1 MINFRQL
8 TFLGIL
14 ALIFISCEPEFDKF
28 KRPEWLAGKLYTQMK
43 DSADLSTFKQ
53 CLELT
58 GYDEII
64 DVSGSYTVFAPTN
77 NAFTEYFQNN
87 PKYNSV
93 EDIPMEELSR
103 IVKYHIVQNTWSK
116 VQLRSLDVY
125 GWIDTLD
132 INNDEPKGFKRETL
146 LLNEEM
152 KVGVKR
158 TGEDRL
164 TGRTMYQIVDTLTSP
179 LNRKVVT
186 DSRKYAPI
194 FYKEYFDIY
203 DLNSS
208 DYAFYFGRPFE
219 SSNDIYFANAK
230 ILGDEI
236 FAENGFIYRVDRVVE
251 PLKNGYEILSSEDNT
266 ASYSDF
272 LELLNLFPHFN
283 YNNELTMDQ
292 PGAEQGLKVDSLFD
306 LTYPDLLYSIHN
318 ERTRPPSGTF
328 GLPNNV
334 TIRYHY
340 GLMAPTNEALAE
352 FIAEYI
358 DGPKQWGDITRAPRN
373 IKRMIV
379 NTYMAPNPIYQTD
392 LEIRFYNGELD
403 LITVDEK
410 DIIDKQFGSNVT
422 FFGLKK
428 AIIPRAFRSVTG
440 PIYRQG
446 GYSFI
451 MNAIERSGL
460 LSALKR
466 QNQTYSF
473 YVESDMELRQDSSL
487 LYDPV
492 TGRFSAWDISG
503 ISPQE
508 SGVGLSD
515 LRTLI
520 LNQLGVEQPNGV
532 ARKEFIK
539 NMAGNYLIIN
549 NETGVVQGT
558 NTTTNGYNGS
568 RTVELIPRQISI
580 NADNGVTYDVEDWF
594 SFTASNVYSKISG
607 TYPAFH
613 DLLVRA
619 GLALTNKYRY
629 NFLSESEVYTV
640 FIPNQE
646 AIDNFDFSSLSK
658 DELQKLLQLH
668 FVQGKMIFTDGNAP
682 SGYYETTRKDKKS
695 TQFST
700 IFTKIYID
708 TGYDVI
714 HIPAKDGTNY
724 LSVEESPKTNL
735 IMARNIGETG
745 AVFPVLTSTAVIHE
759 IDRVLQTEELDTK

>member
-1 MINFRQL
+1 MIKLRQL
-8 TFLGIL
+8 TFLGLL
-14 ALIFISCEPEFDKF
+14 ALLFISCEPEFDKF
-28 KRPEWLAGKLYTQMK
+28 KRPEWLSGKLYTQMK
-43 DSADLSTFKQ
+43 DSADLSLFTQ

-58 GYDEII
+58 EYDTII

-77 NAFTEYFQNN
+77 DAFQEYFQKN
-87 PKYNSV
+87 PTYNAV
-93 EDIPMEELSR
+93 EEIPMEELTR
-103 IVKYHIVQNTWSK
+103 LVKYHIVQNPWSK

-125 GWIDTLD
+125 GWIDTMD
-132 INNDEPKGFKRETL
+132 INNDKAKGFKRETL
-146 LLNEEM
+146 LLNQEM
-152 KVGVKR
+152 NVGVRRK
-158 TGEDRL
+158 GEREF
-164 TGRTMYQIVDTLTSP
+164 QIVDTLASP

-230 ILGDEI
+230 IVGDEI
-236 FAENGFIYRVDRVVE
+236 FAENGFIYRVDQVVE
-251 PLKNGYEILSSEDNT
+251 PLKNGYEILSSEENT
-266 ASYSDF
+266 GSYSDF
-272 LELLNLFPHFN
+272 LDLVNLFPDFN
-283 YNNELTMDQ
+283 YNDELTMDQ
-292 PGAEQGLKVDSLFD
+292 PGAEEGLKVDSLFD
-306 LTYPDLLYSIHN
+306 VTYPELLYSIHN

-340 GLMAPTNEALAE
+340 GLMAPTNEALAA

-358 DGPKQWGDITRAPRN
+358 DGPKQWGNFDRAPRN

-392 LEIRFYNGELD
+392 LENRFYNGEMD

-410 DIIDKQFGSNVT
+410 DIIDKQFGSNAS

-428 AIIPRAFRSVTG
+428 AIIPRAFSSITG

-460 LSALKR
+460 SSALKR

-487 LYDPV
+487 LFNPV
-492 TGRFSAWDISG
+492 TERFSLFQISG
-503 ISPQE
+503 STAQE
-508 SGVGLSD
+508 FGVGLSD

-520 LNQLGVEQPNGV
+520 LNQVGVEQPNGV

-539 NMAGNYLIIN
+539 NMAGNYLIID

-558 NTTTNGYNGS
+558 NLTTDGYEGS
-568 RTVELIPRQISI
+568 RTVELIPKKIST

-594 SFTASNVYSKISG
+594 SFTASNVYSKIS
-607 TYPAFH
+607 TSYSAFH
-613 DLLVRA
+613 DLLVQA
-619 GLALTNKYRY
+619 DLALPNEYRY
-629 NFLSESEVYTV
+629 TFLSESEIYTI
-640 FIPNQE
+640 FIPTQE
-646 AIDNFDFSSLSK
+646 AIENYDFSLLPK
-658 DELQKLLQLH
+658 EELQKLLQLH
-668 FVQGKMIFTDGNAP
+668 FIQGKMIFTDGNAP
-682 SGYYETTRKDKKS
+682 SGYYETTRKDEKS
-695 TQFST
+695 TEFST
-700 IFTKIYID
+700 FFTKIYVD
-708 TGYDVI
+708 TGYDI
-714 HIPAKDGTNY
+714 LHIPAKDGTHF
-724 LSVEESPKTNL
+724 LTVEESPTANQ
-735 IMARNIGETG
+735 IMARNIGESG
-745 AVFPVLTSTAVIHE
+745 AVFPVLSSTAVIHE
-759 IDRVLQTEELDTK
+759 IDRVLQFEELDTK